1 MPLSLHQQITIKKR
15 EALVKLTETMAKN
28 THFAIYDEIEKL
40 KKYAISKGFKKV
52 VFRNRPMPSGD
63 FCIFLYHD
71 ALRKGSYI
79 VGYDGSWNAQ
89 STSPTYFFNCVKS
102 AYNFVDSHCN

>member
-1 MPLSLHQQITIKKR
+1 
-15 EALVKLTETMAKN
+15 MAKN
-28 THFAIYDEIEKL
+28 TSFAVYDEIEKL
-40 KKYAISKGFKKV
+40 KKYATSKGFKKV

-102 AYNFVDSHCN
+102 AYNFVDKHCN